1 LPQKKL
7 QLSNNNIALSKER
20 VQPRGHMDYT
30 KTLPDSVKIGEGYKL
45 DALEVLATCFD
56 QKISIYSGLDG
67 NYPAAHVVRTVFTEG
82 WDTSLPEYR
91 IIMGL
96 LSYDTRA
103 SYYRISE
110 QLAKFVEESCK
121 PRVVDSPPE
130 LNLLPPLSAF
140 VYEDNNGHLRQ
151 FDTFEAVAVFSYMNS
166 VINARGFSSDLAY
179 CIGDFPSAH
188 SPFAVFRAIEHGLLY
203 NDPELMEWVNH
214 SCLKLI
220 EKYQDNDHDKLEFV
234 LGRALEEATEPQ
246 SI

>member
-1 LPQKKL
+1 M
-7 QLSNNNIALSKER
+7 R
-20 VQPRGHMDYT
+20 YT
-30 KTLPDSVKIGEGYKL
+30 NTLPYSVKIGDEL
-45 DALEVLATCFD
+45 DALEMLATCFD

-82 WDTSLPEYR
+82 LDTSLPEYR
-91 IIMGL
+91 IIMGM

-103 SYYRISE
+103 SYHRISE

-166 VINARGFSSDLAY
+166 VINARGFSSDLAH
-179 CIGDFPSAH
+179 CIGGH

-203 NDPELMEWVNH
+203 NHPELMEWVND
-214 SCLKLI
+214 SCLELI
-220 EKYQDNDHDKLEFV
+220 EKYADNDHDKYDFV

>member
-1 LPQKKL
+1 
-7 QLSNNNIALSKER
+7 
-20 VQPRGHMDYT
+20 MDYT
-30 KTLPDSVKIGEGYKL
+30 KTLPDSVKVGVGYKL

-67 NYPAAHVVRTVFTEG
+67 NYPAAHVVRTVFTED
-82 WDTSLPEYR
+82 WDTSLQEYR

-96 LSYDTRA
+96 LSYDTRS
-103 SYYRISE
+103 SYHRISE
-110 QLAKFVEESCK
+110 QLGKFVEEECK

-130 LNLLPPLSAF
+130 LTVLPPLPAF
-140 VYEDNNGHLRQ
+140 TYEDDKGHLRQ

-166 VINARGFSSDLAY
+166 MINARGFSSDLAH
-179 CIGDFPSAH
+179 CIGNH

-203 NDPELMEWVNH
+203 NDEELMEWVND
-214 SCLKLI
+214 SCLELI

-234 LGRALEEATEPQ
+234 LGKALEEATEPQ